1 VPDPLAT
8 EAANDRTHVLA
19 MKHFDYSLFKE
30 HSVATMIS
38 RWPTTA
44 FSEKRLQP
52 LTADAFVIQTQTPQ
66 PPRQDCVPRIGVANN
81 IAISSTVNRCQ
92 EKSF

>member
-52 LTADAFVIQTQTPQ
+52 LTADAFVIQTRTPQ
-66 PPRQDCVPRIGVANN
+66 PPASGLRSPYWGR
-81 IAISSTVNRCQ
+81 
-92 EKSF
+92 E